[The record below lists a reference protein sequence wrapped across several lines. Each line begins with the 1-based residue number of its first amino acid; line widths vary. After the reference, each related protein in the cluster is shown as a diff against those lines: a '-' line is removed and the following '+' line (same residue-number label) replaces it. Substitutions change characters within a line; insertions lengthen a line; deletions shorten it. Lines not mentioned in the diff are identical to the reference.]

1 MHLDALAEPGR
12 RQPVLARN
20 GAVATSQPLA
30 AQAGLAILR
39 AGGNAVDAAVATA
52 AALTVV
58 EPCSNGLGSD
68 AFALVWDG
76 GRLHGLNGSGRPPA
90 RLTAAAL
97 RDLGLVAVPDV
108 GWASVTVPGAVR
120 AWADLHARFGR
131 LPFAELLAPAIAL
144 AREGFPVS
152 PVVAW
157 GWTRGVRAGADRL
170 ARETDASA
178 SGFLPHFAPGGR
190 APRVG
195 ETWRSDALAATLGAL
210 AASGGDAFYTGDLAA
225 RIVAFAATTG
235 GHLAAADLAGHRSEW
250 VEPLAAP
257 YRDHEVW
264 EIPPNGQGIAA
275 LLALRIL
282 DGFDPADVAGFGRAG
297 GPVSPDA
304 APTPTA
310 WHRQVEAVKLALAD
324 AHALVGD
331 PAVVDVPVAA
341 LLSDAHAARRRGLI
355 GTRAVPPSPVD
366 PRASDTV
373 YLCTADGEGQLVSFI
388 QSNFAG
394 FGSQIVVP
402 GTGIALQNRGAGFS
416 LEPGHPNELA
426 PGKRPFHTI
435 IPGFLTRGGHPVGPF
450 GVMGGHMQAQGHVQ
464 VVVDTVD
471 LGDDPQTALGRPRWF
486 WDAASER
493 VLVEAT
499 AGGTVVDALRD
510 RGHDVAVAPHAAVF
524 GRGQAIWRLEGGTLV
539 AGSEPRA
546 DGVAAGW

>member
-225 RIVAFAATTG
+225 RIVAFAA
-235 GHLAAADLAGHRSEW
+235 AERHR
-250 VEPLAAP
+250 
-257 YRDHEVW
+257 
-264 EIPPNGQGIAA
+264 
-275 LLALRIL
+275 
-282 DGFDPADVAGFGRAG
+282 
-297 GPVSPDA
+297 
-304 APTPTA
+304 
-310 WHRQVEAVKLALAD
+310 
-324 AHALVGD
+324 
-331 PAVVDVPVAA
+331 
-341 LLSDAHAARRRGLI
+341 
-355 GTRAVPPSPVD
+355 
-366 PRASDTV
+366 
-373 YLCTADGEGQLVSFI
+373 
-388 QSNFAG
+388 
-394 FGSQIVVP
+394 
-402 GTGIALQNRGAGFS
+402 
-416 LEPGHPNELA
+416 
-426 PGKRPFHTI
+426 
-435 IPGFLTRGGHPVGPF
+435 
-450 GVMGGHMQAQGHVQ
+450 
-464 VVVDTVD
+464 
-471 LGDDPQTALGRPRWF
+471 
-486 WDAASER
+486 
-493 VLVEAT
+493 
-499 AGGTVVDALRD
+499 
-510 RGHDVAVAPHAAVF
+510 
-524 GRGQAIWRLEGGTLV
+524 
-539 AGSEPRA
+539 
-546 DGVAAGW
+546 